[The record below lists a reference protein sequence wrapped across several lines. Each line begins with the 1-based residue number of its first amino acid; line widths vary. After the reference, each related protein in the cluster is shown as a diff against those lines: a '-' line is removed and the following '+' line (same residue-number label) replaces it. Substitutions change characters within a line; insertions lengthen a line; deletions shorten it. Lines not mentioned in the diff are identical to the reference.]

1 VLSWILRCI
10 FRAEAASSAEETRT
24 LCRDKHS
31 RLGLTRRRLSLLLAA
46 AAVARPAGA
55 APADL
60 LGWGDTRWGMT
71 RDELARVLGPARASL
86 APPLEYGELLVR
98 DTLPGQRVANR
109 PFVALFQLD
118 RGSER
123 LAQVLLRYRGDFP
136 MLGDFAAVRDAL
148 GKDLGPPQERRAET
162 DHRGSFPSFW
172 IEAAWSFP
180 TTAVV
185 LSLTDPNAQPW
196 SRKRKTL
203 VIRYSPRAGQ

>member
-1 VLSWILRCI
+1 MHISCP
-10 FRAEAASSAEETRT
+10 AASSAAGTRT
-24 LCRDKHS
+24 LCRDKQP
-31 RLGLTRRRLSLLLAA
+31 RRGLTRRDVGLLLAA
-46 AAVARPAGA
+46 AALARPAFAAA

-60 LGWGDTRWGMT
+60 LGWGDARWGMT

-86 APPLEYGELLVR
+86 ETPLEYGDFLVR
-98 DTLPGQRVANR
+98 DTLPGQRIAGR
-109 PFVALFQLD
+109 PFVALFQIE

-136 MLGDFAAVRDAL
+136 MLSDFAAVRDAL
-148 GKDLGPPQERRAET
+148 GKDLGAPQERRAET
-162 DHRGSFPSFW
+162 DNRGSFPSFW
-172 IEAAWSFP
+172 IEAAWAFP

-203 VIRYSPRAGQ
+203 VIRYSRRSGR

>member
-1 VLSWILRCI
+1 MS
-10 FRAEAASSAEETRT
+10 
-24 LCRDKHS
+24 RDKHAS
-31 RLGLTRRRLSLLLAA
+31 RALSRRRFGWLLGAST
-46 AAVARPAGA
+46 VAPA
-55 APADL
+55 APASAARADL

-71 RDELARVLGPARASL
+71 RDELARVLGPARATL
-86 APPLEYGELLVR
+86 TPRLEYGELLVR
-98 DTLPGQRVANR
+98 DTLPGQRIAGR
-109 PFVALFQLD
+109 PFVALFQID
-118 RGSER
+118 RENER

-148 GKDLGPPQERRAET
+148 AKDLGAPQERRAET

-172 IEAAWSFP
+172 IEAGWSFP

-203 VIRYSPRAGQ
+203 VIRYSRRSGR